1 MSCRQVGSIR
11 LPQWPTSFMLS
22 SDALQLDRTGLMPPK
37 FIVGLLNSVMMSPQ
51 RELAREKNQKKQQEI
66 NKKKAANDKN
76 SNKGMTLEQRKQRDA
91 DMMRMKQQKA
101 MQKEGTVS

>member
-1 MSCRQVGSIR
+1 MTRG
-11 LPQWPTSFMLS
+11 
-22 SDALQLDRTGLMPPK
+22 
-37 FIVGLLNSVMMSPQ
+37 NQ